1 MFTPWNYSYN
11 LYVSVW
17 ETKYIITFH
26 QTLHTTFTP
35 LLLHSWYVMASD
47 LDPEAG
53 CVDVFF
59 CGFTQFLLANTGIMY
74 LK

>member
-17 ETKYIITFH
+17 ETKYVITFH

-53 CVDVFF
+53 CVDAFF
-59 CGFTQFLLANTGIMY
+59 FLWFYSVPPGKY
-74 LK
+74 WYSVR